1 MRPSICFL
9 LVTTLSGCGLVPE
22 RMSPA
27 RVLPDGWF
35 EGPPDYRE
43 AQAAPPPE
51 VPEHLSDDRVR
62 DSMAIPEVPQAPG
75 TPDDLIEPPRPEGLL
90 GTGPDP
96 DTVKIQKLG
105 DRQWVVA
112 GGTPS
117 EIWPEVKQFLADNA
131 VAIAREVPSEGTVE
145 TSWLLVDRVRYSDA
159 LRSALIEAAE
169 RAPGTQTRD
178 KFRIRVEG
186 GVRRGTAEVHV
197 RHYATEDYQETLE
210 PGDWPLRSTMP
221 SAEHAVLR
229 ALAEYLASGRTNTA
243 ISFQAQ
249 AIRAEPKA
257 RIVSD
262 RSGVPVLHLA
272 LDYDRAWATVGQAL
286 DNAELEVLQVDKDA
300 RAFEFVYDPAA
311 AEEEERRGFL
321 RRLNPFSGRSL
332 QPLELHLEPS
342 DQGWFVRVFRD
353 TDSPADRALARA
365 VLEVVSDHAT

>member
-1 MRPSICFL
+1 MRL
-9 LVTTLSGCGLVPE
+9 LVLACLVPALAACGMLPE
-22 RMSPA
+22 RMRPD

-35 EGPPDYRE
+35 EGAPDYRE

-51 VPEHLSDDRVR
+51 VPDHLSDDRVR
-62 DSMAIPEVPQAPG
+62 DAMAIPDLPPSPG

-96 DTVKIQKLG
+96 DTVKIQRLG
-105 DRQWVVA
+105 DRQWAVA

-117 EIWPEVKQFLADNA
+117 EIWPEVKQFLADNG
-131 VAIAREVPSEGTVE
+131 VAIAREVPAEGTLE
-145 TSWLLVDRVRYSDA
+145 TTWLLVDRVQYADA
-159 LRSALIEAAE
+159 VRSALVEATE
-169 RAPGTQTRD
+169 RGPGTQVRD

-197 RHYATEDYQETLE
+197 RHYATADYQETLE
-210 PGDWPLRSTMP
+210 PGDWPLASTMP
-221 SAEHAVLR
+221 SAEFAVLR

-257 RIVSD
+257 RLIAD
-262 RSGVPVLHLA
+262 RSGAPALHLA

-286 DNAELEVLQVDKDA
+286 DNAELEVLLLDKDT
-300 RAFEFVYDPAA
+300 RSFEFVFDPAA
-311 AEEEERRGFL
+311 AEDGGRRGFF
-321 RRLNPFSGRSL
+321 RRLNPFSGGGV

-342 DQGWFVRVFRD
+342 DAGWFVRVFRD
-353 TDSPADRALARA
+353 ADSPADRELARS
-365 VLEVVSDHAT
+365 VLEVLSDHAS